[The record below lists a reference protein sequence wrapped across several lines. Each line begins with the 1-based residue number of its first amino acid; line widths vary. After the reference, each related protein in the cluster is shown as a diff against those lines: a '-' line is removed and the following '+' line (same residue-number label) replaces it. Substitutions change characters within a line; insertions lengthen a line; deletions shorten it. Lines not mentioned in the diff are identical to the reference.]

1 VCREDL
7 KMAFEMAK
15 AMLGEIAL
23 KQGLNYLANN
33 PERNLVN
40 MAKWGEKVAREKHHK
55 EYARIWA
62 EMFADEDNNWRNL
75 AVRLI
80 RQTSPKVRNK
90 LAINFFLN
98 AGILAPTNQR
108 VFGEKYG
115 IHVPWAMLIDPTGR
129 CNLRCKGCWAAE
141 YDRTQDMDYATL
153 DRVMTEAEDI
163 GIHFFVISGGEP
175 TVRMDDLMSLAA
187 KHNESVFHVFTNG
200 TLITKEAARKFEDL
214 GNVTFAISV
223 EGFEEATDSRRG
235 KGVFVKVMEA
245 MDNLREAGVVFGFSA
260 TYTRANTGEVGSD
273 EFIDLMI
280 DKGCALGWL
289 FTYIPIGGQA
299 DLEYMATPK
308 QREGMYRQVL
318 KWRNEKPIFVA
329 DFWNDGQFVG
339 GCIAGGRNYFHINA
353 MGDVEPCAFVHYANV
368 NIKNTTLIE
377 ALKSPLFE
385 AYQDNQ
391 PFNSNMLRPC
401 PIIDNPEWLEKM
413 VTETGAYSTQKNDV
427 TVQQVCRPLH
437 GYAKAW
443 GEVSDKLWAEI
454 NPDNEQSTGG
464 CSGCGCAQ

>member
-1 VCREDL
+1 
-7 KMAFEMAK
+7 M
-15 AMLGEIAL
+15 
-23 KQGLNYLANN
+23 
-33 PERNLVN
+33 
-40 MAKWGEKVAREKHHK
+40 
-55 EYARIWA
+55 
-62 EMFADEDNNWRNL
+62 
-75 AVRLI
+75 
-80 RQTSPKVRNK
+80 
-90 LAINFFLN
+90 
-98 AGILAPTNQR
+98 
-108 VFGEKYG
+108 
-115 IHVPWAMLIDPTGR
+115 
-129 CNLRCKGCWAAE
+129 
-141 YDRTQDMDYATL
+141 
-153 DRVMTEAEDI
+153 
-163 GIHFFVISGGEP
+163 
-175 TVRMDDLMSLAA
+175 
-187 KHNESVFHVFTNG
+187 
-200 TLITKEAARKFEDL
+200 
-214 GNVTFAISV
+214 TFAISV